1 MQNKICGGD
10 KKNLITT
17 RFNQNKYNI
26 TKQQNQHLLVI
37 KHFIEHGWEAIQ
49 ATILENNPFWTT
61 IQRRKIERKW
71 IKQLKTIT
79 PFGLN
84 EKTIT

>member
-1 MQNKICGGD
+1 MWGRQ
-10 KKNLITT
+10 KNVIT

-49 ATILENNPFWTT
+49 ATILENNPF
-61 IQRRKIERKW
+61 
-71 IKQLKTIT
+71 
-79 PFGLN
+79 
-84 EKTIT
+84 